1 LATKTPWATLALL
14 ALNVLAGLATSLD
27 PQVALELGF
36 DPRAPGALTGV
47 TSLFLHANL
56 FHLLG
61 NLVFLAAAGPAVEFS
76 TGPARF
82 LGVYVAGGVGG
93 LLAHM
98 AVSAAT
104 GMAVPIVGA
113 SAALAAVVGYASVR
127 FMSVRVPVLPRVAI
141 PVGALAL
148 LWVVLQATGALTK
161 AGGPG
166 GTAYWSHLAG
176 FLIGVAASLVL
187 RAPQQARVQF
197 GHQVLDEMNARGPA
211 ALLVAAERHLADHPD
226 DPRALDDL
234 ARAARDLGEPEV
246 ETEALLRTAEAVPAA
261 RDVALGRLIDLG
273 RAGQIP
279 AAKRLRWAES
289 LGESVVGVRLLESV
303 ADSTDPL
310 APDAMLV
317 LAERAPEPE
326 RRSWAA
332 RLVAEHSLHAAA
344 EIARQKGLAP

>member
-1 LATKTPWATLALL
+1 MATKTPCATLALL

-36 DPRAPGALTGV
+36 DPRSPAALTGV
-47 TSLFLHANL
+47 ASLFLHANL

-93 LLAHM
+93 LLAHL
-98 AVSAAT
+98 AVTAAT
-104 GMAVPIVGA
+104 GTAVTIVGA
-113 SAALAAVVGYASVR
+113 SAALASVVGYASVR
-127 FMSVRVPVLPRVAI
+127 FMSVKVPVLPRVAL

-148 LWVVLQATGALTK
+148 VWVALQAAGALTK

-211 ALLVAAERHLADHPD
+211 ALLVAAERHLAEHPD

-246 ETEALLRTAEAVPAA
+246 ETEALLRTAEAVPDA
-261 RDVALGRLIDLG
+261 RPIAVGRILDLG
-273 RAGQIP
+273 RVGLIP
-279 AAKRLRWAES
+279 VAKRLRWAETLKGS
-289 LGESVVGVRLLESV
+289 PVGVRLLESV
-303 ADSTDPL
+303 AESGDPL
-310 APDAMLV
+310 APDARLV
-317 LAERAPEPE
+317 LAEQAPDPD
-326 RRSWAA
+326 RQAWAA
-332 RLVAEHSLHAAA
+332 RLVAEHSLHPAAD
-344 EIARQKGLAP
+344 IARQKGLAP